1 MVNTVANNKLRKRV
15 SFGSSLPQSSPLHQ
29 EEQPESD
36 HHQQQQVIAHSC
48 HCFCDGLEKEERK
61 AICWYSV
68 QDLQPC
74 RDEAKDAIQQLQMR
88 LEQGT
93 LDSLPDHVVLRGIEK
108 YADAAGKYRKQRIYI
123 ESVLHQQRALKEQQ
137 RVLKASFCNSDVD
150 AVENLANLSRYLSQ
164 ASTELA
170 RFYAGRCAAELSLLR
185 HEEEDEEDDEEWDEE
200 EVKYNLD
207 SSSTCSS
214 EIDVHE
220 SKANTDELCPVSS
233 STTIDISS
241 KRKRSRCH
249 AFGDTSMPP
258 RKIQCCE

>member
-1 MVNTVANNKLRKRV
+1 MTNTANNKLRKRV
-15 SFGSSLPQSSPLHQ
+15 SFVSSPQSPLNSVTESADQQQ
-29 EEQPESD
+29 EED
-36 HHQQQQVIAHSC
+36 QQHVSSHSC
-48 HCFCDGLEKEERK
+48 HYYCDGLAKDERR
-61 AICWYSV
+61 AVCWYSV
-68 QDLQPC
+68 EDLQAC
-74 RDEAKDAIQQLQMR
+74 REEAKNTIQQLQGR

-93 LDSLPDHVVLRGIEK
+93 LDSIPDHVCLRGIEK

-123 ESVLHQQRALKEQQ
+123 ESILQQQRALQEQQ
-137 RVLKASFCNSDVD
+137 RILKNNTD

-170 RFYAGRCAAELSLLR
+170 LFYAGRCAAELSLLR
-185 HEEEDEEDDEEWDEE
+185 HEEEDEEEDDEEYYDEE
-200 EVKYNLD
+200 EEGEEKYHGD

-220 SKANTDELCPVSS
+220 SKANTEQLCCGAEPN
-233 STTIDISS
+233 TIDTVSS

-249 AFGDTSMPP
+249 SFGEMSMPP